1 MIIGVPKESRPG
13 EERVAA
19 SPETVKKLIDL
30 GFQVTVQKGAGD
42 GASMPDDAFKEAGAA
57 IGTSAKSVLGKA
69 DIVFKVQRPTAEEI
83 KSMKAGALLV
93 CLLAPFEDPATAKAC
108 ADAKVNA
115 VALEL
120 IPRITRAQTMDVLSS
135 QANLAGYR
143 AVIDAAA
150 EFGRAM
156 PQFMTAAGTIRPA
169 KVFVMG
175 AGVAGLQAI
184 ATARRLGGQVT
195 ATDVRRA
202 AAEQV
207 ESLGAK
213 FVMVET
219 EEDMETE
226 GGYAKELSKEDQKR
240 QAELV
245 AEHIKNQDIVITTA
259 LIPGRPAPRLIDKKM
274 VQSMKPGSVIVD
286 LAVSNGG
293 NVAGSEADKV
303 AEVGGVKIIGYTNVP
318 SRVPEDAS
326 ALFARNLVNFVTPL
340 VDQESKEFK
349 VDWEDEIVAA
359 STVTRDGA
367 IVNQAVAEAAGKSAP
382 KSKSS

>member
-1 MIIGVPKESRPG
+1 MIIGVPKESRTG
-13 EERVAA
+13 ERRVAA
-19 SPETVKKLIDL
+19 SPETVKKLIEL
-30 GFQVTVQKGAGD
+30 GFQVTVQKGAGE
-42 GASMPDDAFKEAGAA
+42 ASSVPDATFKEAGAS
-57 IGTSAKSVLGKA
+57 IGASAQAVLGKA
-69 DIVFKVQRPTAEEI
+69 DVVFKIQRPTPQEAKQM
-83 KSMKAGALLV
+83 KSGALLV
-93 CLLAPFEDPATAKAC
+93 CLMAPFEDPASVKAC
-108 ADAKVNA
+108 AQQKVTA

-120 IPRITRAQTMDVLSS
+120 IPRITRAQSMDVLSS

-143 AVIDAAA
+143 AVIEAA
-150 EFGRAM
+150 EQFGKAM

-219 EEDMETE
+219 EADMETE

-245 AEHIKNQDIVITTA
+245 AEHIKSQDIVVTTA
-259 LIPGRPAPRLIDKKM
+259 LIPGRPAPRLITKKM
-274 VQSMKPGSVIVD
+274 VQSMKPGSVLVD
-286 LAVSNGG
+286 LAVAAGG
-293 NVAGSEADKV
+293 NVEGSKPDEIV
-303 AEVGGVKIIGYTNVP
+303 EVNGVKIVGYANLP
-318 SRVPEDAS
+318 SRIAVDAS
-326 ALFARNLVNFVTPL
+326 ALFAKNLLNFITPL
-340 VDQESKEFK
+340 VDKESKK
-349 VDWEDEIVAA
+349 LAVDWEDEIVAA
-359 STVTRDGA
+359 SVITKDGE
-367 IVNQAVAEAAGKSAP
+367 IVNEAVAEAAKKAKAS
-382 KSKSS
+382 